1 MRSLEYFDLN
11 AHLWICFFLP
21 FIRKES
27 GTATMKCS
35 SSAYEE
41 NPAEYELSPIFIFI
55 ICISLFF
62 SPHQDFCRWDCISDV
77 KHECAQ
83 PSPTPRPFFLMSCG
97 LQTFYSVPQHPFR
110 RCVTM
115 ATVHSAHKTSFL
127 QDTFSIEILP
137 QDVWQLFQHPDFL
150 HTAKMMSTP
159 NERKARSGHSNNLNL
174 TKRIMKTNIDRGS

>member
-55 ICISLFF
+55 ICISFFF

-77 KHECAQ
+77 STNAHNPRLPPVLSFWCPVACRLSTRFPSTLSGAASLWQ
-83 PSPTPRPFFLMSCG
+83 PFTLLTKLLSSKTLFPSRYFHKMCGNCSSTP
-97 LQTFYSVPQHPFR
+97 TFYTQLKWWVPLMKEKPAV
-110 RCVTM
+110 VT
-115 ATVHSAHKTSFL
+115 AITW
-127 QDTFSIEILP
+127 I
-137 QDVWQLFQHPDFL
+137 WQ
-150 HTAKMMSTP
+150 K
-159 NERKARSGHSNNLNL
+159 E
-174 TKRIMKTNIDRGS
+174 